1 MKIATDNV
9 AAMTDGGGFA
19 VSGAAGLPPRRTEVA
34 AMTDGGGIAVT
45 VRCEHRS
52 KNRWAVHR
60 WAVHGA
66 DARRIGTVRP
76 VEGSPADWWA
86 VDLDGAVQ
94 GRAATFG
101 AAVGMVVDA
110 AIDVDTRGGPAP
122 AGHGW
127 AVHGPPRGV
136 EPGVRAMI
144 RDEITTEIL
153 RAQQR
158 HAREA
163 QQRHARDAAWYREYL
178 ERQIE
183 DLGEG
188 PHGPPCGVE
197 PGAAVDLELR
207 VAVLKRENAALK
219 HANRG
224 LTSAIEE
231 ARAAARSARTVL
243 RTPAR
248 GDPEPEP
255 GDRPLPF
262 DRPAKSPRAR
272 LMSAAAK
279 ARVWRYNRRA
289 LCEKLRNRAA
299 AVGVP
304 FAVYVT
310 GVLWRAVRRQE
321 VGAAGAKPDDVGDR
335 PPAPD
340 GGS

>member
-60 WAVHGA
+60 WAVPGA

-76 VEGSPADWWA
+76 VEGSPADWLA
-86 VDLDGAVQ
+86 VDRDGDVQ

-122 AGHGW
+122 AGHRW
-127 AVHGPPRGV
+127 AVHGPPWGV
-136 EPGVRAMI
+136 EPA
-144 RDEITTEIL
+144 
-153 RAQQR
+153 
-158 HAREA
+158 
-163 QQRHARDAAWYREYL
+163 
-178 ERQIE
+178 
-183 DLGEG
+183 
-188 PHGPPCGVE
+188 
-197 PGAAVDLELR
+197 AAVDLELR

-224 LTSAIEE
+224 LTSAVEE